1 MIATSPISIK
11 EEISSEKEIKF
22 WFHNIFFLNSDI
34 VKMANILSDILQAYI
49 WLFII
54 FDLFF

>member
-22 WFHNIFFLNSDI
+22 WFHNNFFLNSDI

-49 WLFII
+49 
-54 FDLFF
+54 